1 MFDGKLGW
9 PELILILAVVLII
22 FGAGKLPSVGSA
34 LGKSIREFRQA
45 SKGDQ
50 TDEEKTA
57 EKKALEAKAV
67 KEDKA

>member
-22 FGAGKLPSVGSA
+22 FGAGKLPAVGSA

-50 TDEEKTA
+50 TDEEKA
-57 EKKALEAKAV
+57 VEKKALEAKAV